1 MREFGSDF
9 HYCTDIYSSMNS
21 FLERNISFYANGR
34 QPLLHLIDVYGWKR
48 IWIPSYFCYDVISS
62 VRNSGIEIKFYDDSP
77 MTDDIDVIS
86 RIEFDTGDVILRMN
100 YFGLRRWRT
109 GENILVPVI
118 EDHSHDLF
126 GEWMKRSNA
135 DWVIASLRKTLP
147 IPEGGILWSPKG
159 LSLPQIQPTT
169 LDNEL
174 LSFKRL
180 SAMLLKKLYLSG
192 ENISK
197 ENFRN
202 LYQETEKSLEVLPLC
217 GMSDCCR
224 LLFNSININEW
235 YTIKK
240 ANWQIL
246 SGMIKD
252 TIEYLIPEDLK
263 HNYPF
268 SLVLKFATKKQR
280 DVVKC
285 RLIKKQVYPAV
296 LWDIPDD
303 QTKASELSRKLLS
316 IHCDARYDSRD
327 MEQLGRIILNNSK
340 NSGSN

>member
-9 HYCTDIYSSMNS
+9 HYCPDIYSSVNS
-21 FLERNISFYANGR
+21 FLEKDISFYANGR

-48 IWIPSYFCYDVISS
+48 IWIPSYFCYDVIFS

-77 MTDDIDVIS
+77 MADDVAVIS
-86 RIEFDTGDVILRMN
+86 RIEFDTDDVILRMN
-100 YFGLRRWRT
+100 YFGLRGWRT
-109 GENILVPVI
+109 GENIPVPVI
-118 EDHSHDLF
+118 EDHSHDLS
-126 GEWMKRSNA
+126 GEWMNRSNA

-147 IPEGGILWSPKG
+147 IPEGGMLWSPKG
-159 LSLPQIQPTT
+159 LSLPQIQLTA

-192 ENISK
+192 DNISK

-202 LYQETEKSLEVLPLC
+202 LYQETEKSLEILPVC
-217 GMSDCCR
+217 EMSDYCH
-224 LLFNSININEW
+224 LLFNGININEW
-235 YTIKK
+235 YAIKK

-246 SGMIKD
+246 SGMIED
-252 TIEYLIPEDLK
+252 TIEYLMPEDLK

-268 SLVLKFATKKQR
+268 SLILKFATKKQR
-280 DVVKC
+280 DVVKN
-285 RLIKKQVYPAV
+285 RLIKNQVYPAV
-296 LWDIPDD
+296 LWNIPNDHA
-303 QTKASELSRKLLS
+303 KASELSGKLLS

-327 MEQLGRIILNNSK
+327 MEQLGHIILNNCK
-340 NSGSN
+340 DSGSN